1 MRLQGKIRLAYRL
14 IISPSGCGCGCELT
28 ESLPHL
34 RSPDAHT
41 WEESWFHRGCVR
53 FLSAEQTCHTV
64 EAGLMFYEEL
74 TALIYQGISPR
85 QELTLQSVEDTSS
98 NYFQV
103 PNPRS
108 LKVLSWTLS
117 PLSSVKLPS
126 TRFQLEGGS

>member
-1 MRLQGKIRLAYRL
+1 
-14 IISPSGCGCGCELT
+14 
-28 ESLPHL
+28 
-34 RSPDAHT
+34 
-41 WEESWFHRGCVR
+41 
-53 FLSAEQTCHTV
+53 
-64 EAGLMFYEEL
+64 MFYEEL